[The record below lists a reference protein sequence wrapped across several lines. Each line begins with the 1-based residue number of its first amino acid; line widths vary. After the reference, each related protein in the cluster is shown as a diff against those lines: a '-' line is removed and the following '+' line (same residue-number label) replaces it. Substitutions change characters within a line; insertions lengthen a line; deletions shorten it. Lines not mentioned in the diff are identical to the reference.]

1 VLKLSDVLQRTPQFW
16 RTLGNKCV
24 RLLKDT
30 TAAGRDFDGQGFP
43 AYSEGYAE
51 AKRARKFKRQASTS
65 TKPDL
70 RLSGDMMRDL
80 KLLSAS
86 KVDAVL
92 GWPTFGDRLFW
103 NAEAGRA
110 VIDFDS
116 PDDPHPRLSEAA
128 EEALDMDT
136 EERLNRWASEPIDIT
151 LKKP

>member
-1 VLKLSDVLQRTPQFW
+1 MLKLSDVLQRTPQFW

-30 TAAGRDFDGQGFP
+30 TAAGRDFDGQSFP
-43 AYSEGYAE
+43 GYSEAYEE

-80 KLLSAS
+80 KVLSSS
-86 KVDAVL
+86 KVDAVI
-92 GWPTFGDRLFW
+92 GWPTFGDRLFY

-116 PDDPHPRLSEAA
+116 PDDPHPRIMAEA
-128 EEALDMDT
+128 EASLDMDT
-136 EERLNRWASEPIDIT
+136 EEKLNKWLAEPLEIVV
-151 LKKP
+151 KKP